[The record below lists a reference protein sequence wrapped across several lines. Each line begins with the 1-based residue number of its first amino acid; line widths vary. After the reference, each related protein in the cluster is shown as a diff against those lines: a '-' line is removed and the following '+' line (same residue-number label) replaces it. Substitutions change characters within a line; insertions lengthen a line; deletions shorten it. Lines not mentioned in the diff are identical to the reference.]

1 MNKKVLGVFLALCML
16 VAALPTAVF
25 AKKTAS
31 DEIDEA
37 IKAIKTNKN
46 DVVVFNDMTM
56 DEFLRAAAKVLPD
69 DNTCTL
75 SFEKEADYRI
85 YNASSQKDGSIIAN
99 ILFTSSYET
108 PYPVT
113 RHEMYDFK
121 IAQLTG
127 DAAEANEDVE
137 LLDEDR
143 KNVANAYKNMSFDY
157 TVTEEKI
164 VEMARAAVKYGT
176 TVESAGDFTLKEP
189 TVKNRGSV
197 KLTLNL
203 TLNDAKTT
211 VKVSN
216 VVRQLE
222 AAPTENN
229 NSTADANKSSDKD
242 VSDYSNGS
250 ASEDS
255 NTSSSG
261 SGYTTGEPKAALSF
275 NDVAKDAY
283 YADAVEWAV
292 ESNITTGTSS
302 TTFSPDMTCT
312 RAQILTFI
320 WRAAGSPSA
329 ETVNPFSDV
338 KDSDYYYDAAI
349 WAFEND
355 MVKGSTFDADTPC
368 TRASTV
374 LYLWKYNGSPV
385 LGSLSQFADVAED
398 AEYADAVSWAVYCD
412 ITTGVSDSEFAPDM
426 VCSRGQIVTFLYRA
440 F

>member
-85 YNASSQKDGSIIAN
+85 YNASSQKDGSIFAN

-121 IAQLTG
+121 ISQLTG
-127 DAAEANEDVE
+127 AAAEANEDVE

-164 VEMARAAVKYGT
+164 VEMARAAVKNGT

-203 TLNDAKTT
+203 TLNNEKAT

-222 AAPTENN
+222 AEPTDTEDNTTANSANTPDITDNSNN
-229 NSTADANKSSDKD
+229 NTSDKD
-242 VSDYSNGS
+242 
-250 ASEDS
+250 SEY
-255 NTSSSG
+255 TSG
-261 SGYTTGEPKAALSF
+261 STKVTPNF
-275 NDVAKDAY
+275 NDVADDAY
-283 YADAVEWAV
+283 YAAPVKWAV
-292 ESNITTGTSS
+292 ENGITTGTSS
-302 TTFSPDMTCT
+302 TAFSPDMTCT

-320 WRAAGSPSA
+320 WRAAGSPTASA
-329 ETVNPFSDV
+329 VNPFSDV
-338 KDSDYYYDAAI
+338 TADDYYYNAAI
-349 WAFEND
+349 WAYEND
-355 MVKGSTFDADTPC
+355 MVTGSTFDADTPC
-368 TRASTV
+368 TRSSTV
-374 LYLWKYNGSPV
+374 TYLWKFNGSPV
-385 LGSLSQFADVAED
+385 LGIPSLFKDVSDD
-398 AEYADAVSWAVYCD
+398 AEYADAVSWALIEEVTSG
-412 ITTGVSDSEFAPDM
+412 ISDTEFAPDM
-426 VCSRGQIVTFLYRA
+426 ICNRGQIVTFLYRA

>member
-85 YNASSQKDGSIIAN
+85 YNASSQKDGSIFAN

-121 IAQLTG
+121 ISQLTG
-127 DAAEANEDVE
+127 AAAEANEDAE

-143 KNVANAYKNMSFDY
+143 KNVANAYMNMSFDY

-164 VEMARAAVKYGT
+164 VEMARAAVKNGT

-189 TVKNRGSV
+189 TIKNRGSV

-203 TLNDAKTT
+203 TLNNEKAT

-222 AAPTENN
+222 AEPTDTEDNTTDNSANTPDITDNSNN
-229 NSTADANKSSDKD
+229 NTSDKD
-242 VSDYSNGS
+242 
-250 ASEDS
+250 SEY
-255 NTSSSG
+255 TSG
-261 SGYTTGEPKAALSF
+261 STKVTPNF
-275 NDVAKDAY
+275 NDVADDAY
-283 YADAVEWAV
+283 YAAPVKWAV
-292 ESNITTGTSS
+292 ENGITTGTSS
-302 TTFSPDMTCT
+302 TAFSPDMTCT

-320 WRAAGSPSA
+320 WRAAGSPTASA
-329 ETVNPFSDV
+329 VNPFSDV
-338 KDSDYYYDAAI
+338 TADDYYYNAAI
-349 WAFEND
+349 WAYEND
-355 MVKGSTFDADTPC
+355 MVTGSTFDADTPC
-368 TRASTV
+368 TRSSTV
-374 LYLWKYNGSPV
+374 TYLWKFNGSPV
-385 LGSLSQFADVAED
+385 LGIPSLFKDVSDD
-398 AEYADAVSWAVYCD
+398 AEYADAVSWALIEEVTSG
-412 ITTGVSDSEFAPDM
+412 ISDTEFAPDM
-426 VCSRGQIVTFLYRA
+426 ICNRGQIVTFLYRA

>member
-56 DEFLRAAAKVLPD
+56 AEFLRAAAKVLPD

-85 YNASSQKDGSIIAN
+85 YNASSQKDGSIFAN

-121 IAQLTG
+121 ISQLTG
-127 DAAEANEDVE
+127 AAAEANADVE

-143 KNVANAYKNMSFDY
+143 KNVVDAYKNMSFDY

-164 VEMARAAVKYGT
+164 VEMARAAVKNGT

-203 TLNDAKTT
+203 TLNNEKTT

-222 AAPTENN
+222 AEPTDTEDNTTDNSANTPDITDNSNN
-229 NSTADANKSSDKD
+229 NTSDKD
-242 VSDYSNGS
+242 
-250 ASEDS
+250 SEY
-255 NTSSSG
+255 TSG
-261 SGYTTGEPKAALSF
+261 STKVTPNF
-275 NDVAKDAY
+275 NDVADDAY
-283 YADAVEWAV
+283 YAAPVKWAV
-292 ESNITTGTSS
+292 ENGITTGTSS
-302 TTFSPDMTCT
+302 TAFSPDMTCT

-320 WRAAGSPSA
+320 WRAAGSPTASA
-329 ETVNPFSDV
+329 VNPFSDV
-338 KDSDYYYDAAI
+338 TTDDYYYNAAI
-349 WAFEND
+349 WAYENN
-355 MVKGSTFDADTPC
+355 MVTGSTFDADTPC
-368 TRASTV
+368 TRSSTV
-374 LYLWKYNGSPV
+374 TYLWKFNGSPV
-385 LGSLSQFADVAED
+385 LGIPSLFKDVSDD
-398 AEYADAVSWAVYCD
+398 AEYADAVSWALIEEVTSG
-412 ITTGVSDSEFAPDM
+412 ISDTEFAPDM
-426 VCSRGQIVTFLYRA
+426 ICNRGQIVTFLYRA

>member
-1 MNKKVLGVFLALCML
+1 MNKKVIGVFLALCML

-85 YNASSQKDGSIIAN
+85 YNASSQKDGSIFAN

-121 IAQLTG
+121 LAQLTG
-127 DAAEANEDVE
+127 AAAEANEDVE

-164 VEMARAAVKYGT
+164 VEMARAAVKNGT

-203 TLNDAKTT
+203 TLNNEKTT

-222 AAPTENN
+222 AEPTDTEDNTTDNSANTPDITDNSNN
-229 NSTADANKSSDKD
+229 KTSDKD
-242 VSDYSNGS
+242 
-250 ASEDS
+250 SEY
-255 NTSSSG
+255 TSG
-261 SGYTTGEPKAALSF
+261 STKVTPNF
-275 NDVAKDAY
+275 NDVADDAY
-283 YADAVEWAV
+283 YAAPVKWAV
-292 ESNITTGTSS
+292 ENGITTGTSS
-302 TTFSPDMTCT
+302 TAFSPDMTCT

-320 WRAAGSPSA
+320 WRAAGSPTASA
-329 ETVNPFSDV
+329 ANPFSDV
-338 KDSDYYYDAAI
+338 TADDYYYNAAI
-349 WAFEND
+349 WAYENN
-355 MVKGSTFDADTPC
+355 MVTGSTFDADTPC
-368 TRASTV
+368 TRSSTV
-374 LYLWKYNGSPV
+374 TYLWKFNGSPV
-385 LGSLSQFADVAED
+385 LGIPSLFKDVSDD
-398 AEYADAVSWAVYCD
+398 AEYADAVSWALIEEVTSG
-412 ITTGVSDSEFAPDM
+412 ISDTEFAPDM
-426 VCSRGQIVTFLYRA
+426 ICNRGQIVTFLYRA

>member
-85 YNASSQKDGSIIAN
+85 YNASSQKDGSIFAN

-121 IAQLTG
+121 LAQLTG
-127 DAAEANEDVE
+127 AAAEANEDVE

-164 VEMARAAVKYGT
+164 VEMARAAVKNGT

-203 TLNDAKTT
+203 TLNNEKTT

-222 AAPTENN
+222 AEPTDTEDNTTDNSANIPDITDNSNN
-229 NSTADANKSSDKD
+229 NTSNKD
-242 VSDYSNGS
+242 
-250 ASEDS
+250 SEY
-255 NTSSSG
+255 TSG
-261 SGYTTGEPKAALSF
+261 STKVTPNF
-275 NDVAKDAY
+275 NDVADDAY
-283 YADAVEWAV
+283 YAAPVKWAV
-292 ESNITTGTSS
+292 ENGITTGTSS
-302 TTFSPDMTCT
+302 TAFSPDMTCT

-320 WRAAGSPSA
+320 WRAAGSPTASA
-329 ETVNPFSDV
+329 ANPFSDV
-338 KDSDYYYDAAI
+338 TADDYYYNAAI
-349 WAFEND
+349 WAYEND
-355 MVKGSTFDADTPC
+355 MVTGSTFDADTPC
-368 TRASTV
+368 TRSSTV
-374 LYLWKYNGSPV
+374 TYLWKFNGSPV
-385 LGSLSQFADVAED
+385 LGIPSLFKDVSDD
-398 AEYADAVSWAVYCD
+398 AEYADAVSWALIEEVTSG
-412 ITTGVSDSEFAPDM
+412 ISDTEFAPDM
-426 VCSRGQIVTFLYRA
+426 ICNRGQIVTFLYRA

>member
-1 MNKKVLGVFLALCML
+1 
-16 VAALPTAVF
+16 
-25 AKKTAS
+25 
-31 DEIDEA
+31 
-37 IKAIKTNKN
+37 
-46 DVVVFNDMTM
+46 MTM

-85 YNASSQKDGSIIAN
+85 YNASSQKDGSIFAN

-121 IAQLTG
+121 ILQLTG
-127 DAAEANEDVE
+127 AAAEANEDVE

-164 VEMARAAVKYGT
+164 VEMARAAVKNGT

-203 TLNDAKTT
+203 TLNNEKAT

-222 AAPTENN
+222 AEPTDTEDNTTDNSSNTHDITDNSSNN
-229 NSTADANKSSDKD
+229 TSDKD
-242 VSDYSNGS
+242 
-250 ASEDS
+250 SEY
-255 NTSSSG
+255 TSG
-261 SGYTTGEPKAALSF
+261 STKVTPNF
-275 NDVAKDAY
+275 NDVADDAY
-283 YADAVEWAV
+283 YAAPVKWAV
-292 ESNITTGTSS
+292 ENGITTGTSS
-302 TTFSPDMTCT
+302 TAFSPDMTCT

-320 WRAAGSPSA
+320 WRAAGSPTASA
-329 ETVNPFSDV
+329 ANPFSDV
-338 KDSDYYYDAAI
+338 TADDYYYNAAI
-349 WAFEND
+349 WAYEND
-355 MVKGSTFDADTPC
+355 MVTGSTFDADTPC
-368 TRASTV
+368 TRSSTV
-374 LYLWKYNGSPV
+374 TYLWKFNGSPV
-385 LGSLSQFADVAED
+385 LGIPSLFKDVSDD
-398 AEYADAVSWAVYCD
+398 AEYADAVSWALIEEVTSG
-412 ITTGVSDSEFAPDM
+412 ISDTEFAPDM
-426 VCSRGQIVTFLYRA
+426 ICNRGQIVTFLYRA

>member
-85 YNASSQKDGSIIAN
+85 YNASSQKDGSIFAN

-121 IAQLTG
+121 LAQLTG
-127 DAAEANEDVE
+127 AAAEANEDVE

-164 VEMARAAVKYGT
+164 VEMARAAVKNGT

-203 TLNDAKTT
+203 TLNNEKTT

-222 AAPTENN
+222 AEPTDTEDNTTDNSANTPDITDNSNN
-229 NSTADANKSSDKD
+229 NTSDKD
-242 VSDYSNGS
+242 
-250 ASEDS
+250 SEY
-255 NTSSSG
+255 TSG
-261 SGYTTGEPKAALSF
+261 STKVTPNF
-275 NDVAKDAY
+275 NDVADDAY
-283 YADAVEWAV
+283 YAAPVKWAV
-292 ESNITTGTSS
+292 ENGITTGTSS
-302 TTFSPDMTCT
+302 TAFSPDMTCT

-320 WRAAGSPSA
+320 WRAAGSPTASA
-329 ETVNPFSDV
+329 VNPFSDV
-338 KDSDYYYDAAI
+338 TADDYYYNAAI
-349 WAFEND
+349 WAYENS
-355 MVKGSTFDADTPC
+355 MVTGSTFDADTPC
-368 TRASTV
+368 TRSSTV
-374 LYLWKYNGSPV
+374 TYLWKFNGSPV
-385 LGSLSQFADVAED
+385 LGIPSLFKDVSDD
-398 AEYADAVSWAVYCD
+398 AEYADAVSWALIEEVTSG
-412 ITTGVSDSEFAPDM
+412 ISDTEFAPDM
-426 VCSRGQIVTFLYRA
+426 ICNRGQIVTFLYRA

>member
-85 YNASSQKDGSIIAN
+85 YNASSQKDGSIFAN

-121 IAQLTG
+121 LAQLTG
-127 DAAEANEDVE
+127 AAAEANEDVE

-164 VEMARAAVKYGT
+164 VEMARAAVKNGT

-203 TLNDAKTT
+203 TLNNEKAT

-222 AAPTENN
+222 AEPTDTEDNTTDNSANTPDITDNSNN
-229 NSTADANKSSDKD
+229 NTSNKD
-242 VSDYSNGS
+242 
-250 ASEDS
+250 SEY
-255 NTSSSG
+255 TSG
-261 SGYTTGEPKAALSF
+261 STKVTPNF
-275 NDVAKDAY
+275 NDVADDAY
-283 YADAVEWAV
+283 YAAPVKWAV
-292 ESNITTGTSS
+292 ENGITTGTSS
-302 TTFSPDMTCT
+302 TAFSPDMTCT

-320 WRAAGSPSA
+320 WRAAGSPTASA
-329 ETVNPFSDV
+329 ANPFSDV
-338 KDSDYYYDAAI
+338 TADDYYYNAAI
-349 WAFEND
+349 WAYENS
-355 MVKGSTFDADTPC
+355 MVTGSTFDADTPC
-368 TRASTV
+368 TRSSTV
-374 LYLWKYNGSPV
+374 TYLWKFNGSPV
-385 LGSLSQFADVAED
+385 LGIPSLFKDVSDD
-398 AEYADAVSWAVYCD
+398 AEYADAVSWALIEEVTSG
-412 ITTGVSDSEFAPDM
+412 ISDTEFAPDM
-426 VCSRGQIVTFLYRA
+426 ICNRGQIVTFLYRA

>member
-85 YNASSQKDGSIIAN
+85 YNASSQKDGSIFAN

-121 IAQLTG
+121 ISQLTG
-127 DAAEANEDVE
+127 AAAEANEDVE

-143 KNVANAYKNMSFDY
+143 KNVVDAYKNMSFDY

-164 VEMARAAVKYGT
+164 VEMARAAVKNGT

-203 TLNDAKTT
+203 TLNNEKAT

-222 AAPTENN
+222 AEPTDTEDNTTDNSPNTPDITDNSNN
-229 NSTADANKSSDKD
+229 NTSDKD
-242 VSDYSNGS
+242 
-250 ASEDS
+250 SEY
-255 NTSSSG
+255 TSG
-261 SGYTTGEPKAALSF
+261 STKVTPNF
-275 NDVAKDAY
+275 NDVADDAY
-283 YADAVEWAV
+283 YAAPVKWAV
-292 ESNITTGTSS
+292 ENGITTGTSS
-302 TTFSPDMTCT
+302 TAFSPDMTCT

-320 WRAAGSPSA
+320 WRAAGSPTASA
-329 ETVNPFSDV
+329 VNPFSDV
-338 KDSDYYYDAAI
+338 TADDYYYNAAI
-349 WAFEND
+349 WAYEND
-355 MVKGSTFDADTPC
+355 MVTGSTFDADTPC
-368 TRASTV
+368 TRSSTV
-374 LYLWKYNGSPV
+374 TYLWKFNGSPV
-385 LGSLSQFADVAED
+385 LGIPSLFKDVSDD
-398 AEYADAVSWAVYCD
+398 AEYADAVSWALIEEVTSG
-412 ITTGVSDSEFAPDM
+412 ISDTEFAPDM
-426 VCSRGQIVTFLYRA
+426 ICNRGQIVTFLYRA

>member
-85 YNASSQKDGSIIAN
+85 YNASSQKDGSIFAN

-121 IAQLTG
+121 ISQLTG
-127 DAAEANEDVE
+127 AAAEANEDVE

-143 KNVANAYKNMSFDY
+143 KNVVDAYKNMSFDY

-164 VEMARAAVKYGT
+164 VEMARAAVKNGT

-203 TLNDAKTT
+203 TLNNEKAT

-222 AAPTENN
+222 AEPTDTEDNTTDNSANTPDITDNSNN
-229 NSTADANKSSDKD
+229 NTSDKD
-242 VSDYSNGS
+242 
-250 ASEDS
+250 SEY
-255 NTSSSG
+255 TSG
-261 SGYTTGEPKAALSF
+261 STKVTPNF
-275 NDVAKDAY
+275 NDVADDAY
-283 YADAVEWAV
+283 YAAPVKWAV
-292 ESNITTGTSS
+292 ENEITTGTSS
-302 TTFSPDMTCT
+302 TAFSPDMTCT

-320 WRAAGSPSA
+320 WRAAGSPTASA
-329 ETVNPFSDV
+329 VNPFSDV
-338 KDSDYYYDAAI
+338 TADDYYYNAAI
-349 WAFEND
+349 WAYENS
-355 MVKGSTFDADTPC
+355 MVTGSTFDADTPC
-368 TRASTV
+368 TRSSTV
-374 LYLWKYNGSPV
+374 TYLWKFNGSPV
-385 LGSLSQFADVAED
+385 LGIPSLFKDVSDD
-398 AEYADAVSWAVYCD
+398 AEYADAVSWALIEEVTSG
-412 ITTGVSDSEFAPDM
+412 ISDTEFAPDM
-426 VCSRGQIVTFLYRA
+426 ICNRGQIVTFLYRA

>member
-85 YNASSQKDGSIIAN
+85 YNASSQKDGSIFAN

-121 IAQLTG
+121 ISQLTG
-127 DAAEANEDVE
+127 AAAEANEDVE

-143 KNVANAYKNMSFDY
+143 KNVVDAYKNMSFDY

-164 VEMARAAVKYGT
+164 VEMARAAVKNGT

-189 TVKNRGSV
+189 TVKNKGSV

-203 TLNDAKTT
+203 TLNNEKAT

-222 AAPTENN
+222 AEPTDTEDNTTDNSANTPDITDNSNN
-229 NSTADANKSSDKD
+229 NTSDKD
-242 VSDYSNGS
+242 
-250 ASEDS
+250 SEY
-255 NTSSSG
+255 TSG
-261 SGYTTGEPKAALSF
+261 STKVTPNF
-275 NDVAKDAY
+275 NDVADDAY
-283 YADAVEWAV
+283 YAAPVKWAV
-292 ESNITTGTSS
+292 ENGITTGTSS
-302 TTFSPDMTCT
+302 TAFSPDMTCT

-320 WRAAGSPSA
+320 WRAAGSPTASA
-329 ETVNPFSDV
+329 VNPFSDV
-338 KDSDYYYDAAI
+338 TADDYYYNAAI
-349 WAFEND
+349 WAYEND
-355 MVKGSTFDADTPC
+355 MVTGSTFDADTPC
-368 TRASTV
+368 TRSSTV
-374 LYLWKYNGSPV
+374 TYLWKFNGSPV
-385 LGSLSQFADVAED
+385 LGIPSLFKDVSDD
-398 AEYADAVSWAVYCD
+398 AEYADAVSWALIEEVTSG
-412 ITTGVSDSEFAPDM
+412 ISDTEFAPDM
-426 VCSRGQIVTFLYRA
+426 ICNRGQIVTFLYRA

>member
-85 YNASSQKDGSIIAN
+85 YNASSQKDGSIFAN

-121 IAQLTG
+121 ISQLTG
-127 DAAEANEDVE
+127 AAAEANEDVE

-164 VEMARAAVKYGT
+164 VEMARAAVKNGT

-203 TLNDAKTT
+203 TLNNAKTT

-222 AAPTENN
+222 AEPTDTEDNTTDNSANTPDITDNSNN
-229 NSTADANKSSDKD
+229 NTSDKD
-242 VSDYSNGS
+242 
-250 ASEDS
+250 SEY
-255 NTSSSG
+255 TSG
-261 SGYTTGEPKAALSF
+261 STKVTPNF
-275 NDVAKDAY
+275 NDVADDAY
-283 YADAVEWAV
+283 YAAPVKWAV
-292 ESNITTGTSS
+292 ENGITTGTSS
-302 TTFSPDMTCT
+302 TAFSPDMTCT

-320 WRAAGSPSA
+320 WRAAGSPTASA
-329 ETVNPFSDV
+329 VNPFSDV
-338 KDSDYYYDAAI
+338 TTDDYYYNAAI
-349 WAFEND
+349 WAYENS
-355 MVKGSTFDADTPC
+355 MVTGSTFDADTPC
-368 TRASTV
+368 TRSSTV
-374 LYLWKYNGSPV
+374 TYLWKFNGSPV
-385 LGSLSQFADVAED
+385 LGIPSLFKDVSDD
-398 AEYADAVSWAVYCD
+398 AEYADAVSWALIEEVTSG
-412 ITTGVSDSEFAPDM
+412 ISDTEFAPDM
-426 VCSRGQIVTFLYRA
+426 ICNRGQIVTFLYRA

>member
-85 YNASSQKDGSIIAN
+85 YNASSQKDGSIFAN

-121 IAQLTG
+121 ISQLTG
-127 DAAEANEDVE
+127 AAAEANEDVE

-164 VEMARAAVKYGT
+164 VEMARAAVKNGT

-203 TLNDAKTT
+203 TLNNEKAT

-222 AAPTENN
+222 ADPTDTEDNTTDNSPNTPDITDNSNN
-229 NSTADANKSSDKD
+229 NTSDKD
-242 VSDYSNGS
+242 
-250 ASEDS
+250 SEY
-255 NTSSSG
+255 TSG
-261 SGYTTGEPKAALSF
+261 STKVTPNF
-275 NDVAKDAY
+275 NDVADDAY
-283 YADAVEWAV
+283 YAAPVKWAV
-292 ESNITTGTSS
+292 ENGITTGTSS
-302 TTFSPDMTCT
+302 TAFSPDMTCT

-320 WRAAGSPSA
+320 WRAAGSPTASA
-329 ETVNPFSDV
+329 VNPFSDV
-338 KDSDYYYDAAI
+338 TADDYYYNAAI
-349 WAFEND
+349 WAYEND
-355 MVKGSTFDADTPC
+355 MVTGSTFDADTPC
-368 TRASTV
+368 TRSSTV
-374 LYLWKYNGSPV
+374 TYLWKFNGSPV
-385 LGSLSQFADVAED
+385 LGIPSLFKDVSDD
-398 AEYADAVSWAVYCD
+398 AEYADAVSWALIEEVTSG
-412 ITTGVSDSEFAPDM
+412 ISDTEFAPDM
-426 VCSRGQIVTFLYRA
+426 ICNRGQIVTFLYRA

>member
-85 YNASSQKDGSIIAN
+85 YNASSQKDGSIFAN

-127 DAAEANEDVE
+127 AAAEANEDVE

-164 VEMARAAVKYGT
+164 VEMARAAVKNGT

-203 TLNDAKTT
+203 TLNNEKTT

-222 AAPTENN
+222 AEPTDTEDNTTDNSANTPDITDNSNN
-229 NSTADANKSSDKD
+229 NTSDKD
-242 VSDYSNGS
+242 
-250 ASEDS
+250 SEY
-255 NTSSSG
+255 TSG
-261 SGYTTGEPKAALSF
+261 STKVTPNF
-275 NDVAKDAY
+275 NDVVDDAY
-283 YADAVEWAV
+283 YAAPVKWAV
-292 ESNITTGTSS
+292 ENGITTGTSS
-302 TTFSPDMTCT
+302 TAFSPDMTCT

-320 WRAAGSPSA
+320 WRAAGSPTASA
-329 ETVNPFSDV
+329 TNPFSDV
-338 KDSDYYYDAAI
+338 TADDYYYNAAI
-349 WAFEND
+349 WAYEND
-355 MVKGSTFDADTPC
+355 MVTGSTFDADTPC
-368 TRASTV
+368 TRSSTV
-374 LYLWKYNGSPV
+374 TYLWKFNGSPV
-385 LGSLSQFADVAED
+385 LGIPSLFKDVSDD
-398 AEYADAVSWAVYCD
+398 AEYADAVSWALIEEVTSG
-412 ITTGVSDSEFAPDM
+412 ISDTEFAPDM
-426 VCSRGQIVTFLYRA
+426 ICNRGQIVTFLYRA

>member
-85 YNASSQKDGSIIAN
+85 YNASSQKDGSIFAN

-121 IAQLTG
+121 ILQLTG
-127 DAAEANEDVE
+127 AAAEANEDVE

-164 VEMARAAVKYGT
+164 VEMARAAVKNGT

-203 TLNDAKTT
+203 TLNNEKAT

-222 AAPTENN
+222 AEPTDTEDNTTDNSSNTHDITDNSSNN
-229 NSTADANKSSDKD
+229 TSDKD
-242 VSDYSNGS
+242 
-250 ASEDS
+250 SEY
-255 NTSSSG
+255 TSG
-261 SGYTTGEPKAALSF
+261 STKVTPNF
-275 NDVAKDAY
+275 NDVADDAY
-283 YADAVEWAV
+283 YAAPVKWAV
-292 ESNITTGTSS
+292 ENGITTGTSS
-302 TTFSPDMTCT
+302 TAFSPDMTCT

-320 WRAAGSPSA
+320 WRAAGSPTASA
-329 ETVNPFSDV
+329 ANPFSDV
-338 KDSDYYYDAAI
+338 TADDYYYNAAI
-349 WAFEND
+349 WAYEND
-355 MVKGSTFDADTPC
+355 MVTGSTFDADTPC
-368 TRASTV
+368 TRSSTV
-374 LYLWKYNGSPV
+374 TYLWKFNGSPV
-385 LGSLSQFADVAED
+385 LGIPSLFKDVSDD
-398 AEYADAVSWAVYCD
+398 AEYADAVSWALIEEVTSG
-412 ITTGVSDSEFAPDM
+412 ISDTEFAPDM
-426 VCSRGQIVTFLYRA
+426 ICNRGQIVTFLYRA

>member
-85 YNASSQKDGSIIAN
+85 YNASSQKDGSIFAN

-121 IAQLTG
+121 ISQLTG
-127 DAAEANEDVE
+127 AAAEANEDVE

-164 VEMARAAVKYGT
+164 VEMARAAVKNGT

-203 TLNDAKTT
+203 TLNNEKTT

-222 AAPTENN
+222 AEPTDTEDNTTDNSANTPDITDNSNN
-229 NSTADANKSSDKD
+229 NTSDKD
-242 VSDYSNGS
+242 
-250 ASEDS
+250 SEY
-255 NTSSSG
+255 TSG
-261 SGYTTGEPKAALSF
+261 STKVTPNF
-275 NDVAKDAY
+275 NDVADDAY
-283 YADAVEWAV
+283 YAAPVKWAV
-292 ESNITTGTSS
+292 ENGITTGTSS
-302 TTFSPDMTCT
+302 TAFSPDMTCT

-320 WRAAGSPSA
+320 WRAAGSPTASA
-329 ETVNPFSDV
+329 VNPFSDV
-338 KDSDYYYDAAI
+338 TTDDYYYNAAI
-349 WAFEND
+349 WAYENS
-355 MVKGSTFDADTPC
+355 MVTGSTFDADTPC
-368 TRASTV
+368 TRSSTV
-374 LYLWKYNGSPV
+374 TYLWKFNGSPV
-385 LGSLSQFADVAED
+385 LGIPSLFEDVSDD
-398 AEYADAVSWAVYCD
+398 AEYADAVSWALIEEVTSG
-412 ITTGVSDSEFAPDM
+412 ISDTEFAPDM
-426 VCSRGQIVTFLYRA
+426 ICNRGQIVTFLYRA

>member
-85 YNASSQKDGSIIAN
+85 YNASSQKDGSIFAN

-121 IAQLTG
+121 ISQLTG
-127 DAAEANEDVE
+127 AAAEANEDVE

-164 VEMARAAVKYGT
+164 VEMARAAVKNGT

-203 TLNDAKTT
+203 TLNNEKTT

-222 AAPTENN
+222 AEPTDTEDNTTDNSANTPDITDNSNN
-229 NSTADANKSSDKD
+229 NTSDKD
-242 VSDYSNGS
+242 
-250 ASEDS
+250 SEY
-255 NTSSSG
+255 TSG
-261 SGYTTGEPKAALSF
+261 STKVTPNF
-275 NDVAKDAY
+275 NDVSDDAY
-283 YADAVEWAV
+283 YAAPVKWAV
-292 ESNITTGTSS
+292 ENGITTGTSS
-302 TTFSPDMTCT
+302 TAFSPAMTCT

-320 WRAAGSPSA
+320 WRAAGSPTASA
-329 ETVNPFSDV
+329 INPFSDV
-338 KDSDYYYDAAI
+338 TTDDYYYNAAI
-349 WAFEND
+349 WAYENS
-355 MVKGSTFDADTPC
+355 MVTGSTFDADTPC
-368 TRASTV
+368 TRSSTV
-374 LYLWKYNGSPV
+374 TYLWKFNGSPV
-385 LGSLSQFADVAED
+385 LGIPSLFKDVSDD
-398 AEYADAVSWAVYCD
+398 AEYADAVSWALIEEVTSG
-412 ITTGVSDSEFAPDM
+412 ISDTEFAPDM
-426 VCSRGQIVTFLYRA
+426 ICNRGQIVTFLYRA

>member
-85 YNASSQKDGSIIAN
+85 YNASSQKDGSIFAN

-121 IAQLTG
+121 ISQLTG
-127 DAAEANEDVE
+127 AAAEANEDVE

-143 KNVANAYKNMSFDY
+143 KNVADAYKNMSFDY

-164 VEMARAAVKYGT
+164 VEMARAAVKNGT

-203 TLNDAKTT
+203 TLNNEKTT

-216 VVRQLE
+216 IVRQLE
-222 AAPTENN
+222 VEPTDTEDNTTDNSANTPDITDNSNN
-229 NSTADANKSSDKD
+229 NTSDKD
-242 VSDYSNGS
+242 
-250 ASEDS
+250 SEY
-255 NTSSSG
+255 TSG
-261 SGYTTGEPKAALSF
+261 STKVTPNF
-275 NDVAKDAY
+275 NDVADDAY
-283 YADAVEWAV
+283 YAAPVKWAV
-292 ESNITTGTSS
+292 ENGITTGTSS
-302 TTFSPDMTCT
+302 TAFSPDMTCT

-320 WRAAGSPSA
+320 WRAAGSPTASA
-329 ETVNPFSDV
+329 VNPFSDV
-338 KDSDYYYDAAI
+338 TADDYYYNAAI
-349 WAFEND
+349 WAYEND
-355 MVKGSTFDADTPC
+355 MVTGSTFDADTPC
-368 TRASTV
+368 TRSSTV
-374 LYLWKYNGSPV
+374 TYLWKFNGSPV
-385 LGSLSQFADVAED
+385 LGIPSLFKDVSDD
-398 AEYADAVSWAVYCD
+398 AEYADAVSWALIEEVTSG
-412 ITTGVSDSEFAPDM
+412 ISDTEFAPDM
-426 VCSRGQIVTFLYRA
+426 ICNRGQIVTFLYRA

>member
-85 YNASSQKDGSIIAN
+85 YNASSQKDGSIFAN

-113 RHEMYDFK
+113 RHEMYNFN
-121 IAQLTG
+121 ISQLTG
-127 DAAEANEDVE
+127 AAAEANEDVE

-143 KNVANAYKNMSFDY
+143 KNVVDAYKNMSFDY

-164 VEMARAAVKYGT
+164 VEMARAAVKNGT

-203 TLNDAKTT
+203 TLNNEKAT

-222 AAPTENN
+222 AEPTDTEDNTTNNSANTPDITDNSNN
-229 NSTADANKSSDKD
+229 NTSDKD
-242 VSDYSNGS
+242 
-250 ASEDS
+250 SEY
-255 NTSSSG
+255 TSG
-261 SGYTTGEPKAALSF
+261 STKVTPNF
-275 NDVAKDAY
+275 NDVADDAY
-283 YADAVEWAV
+283 YAAPVKWAV
-292 ESNITTGTSS
+292 ENGITTGTSS
-302 TTFSPDMTCT
+302 TAFSPDMTCT

-320 WRAAGSPSA
+320 WRAAGSPTASA
-329 ETVNPFSDV
+329 ANPFSDV
-338 KDSDYYYDAAI
+338 TADDYYYNAAI
-349 WAFEND
+349 WAYENS
-355 MVKGSTFDADTPC
+355 MVTGSTFDADTPC
-368 TRASTV
+368 TRSSTV
-374 LYLWKYNGSPV
+374 TYLWKFNGSPV
-385 LGSLSQFADVAED
+385 LGIPSLFEDVSDD
-398 AEYADAVSWAVYCD
+398 AEYADAVSWALIEEVTSG
-412 ITTGVSDSEFAPDM
+412 ISDTEFAPDM
-426 VCSRGQIVTFLYRA
+426 ICNRGQIVTFLYRA

>member
-85 YNASSQKDGSIIAN
+85 YNASSQKDGSIFAN

-121 IAQLTG
+121 LAQLTG
-127 DAAEANEDVE
+127 AAAEANEDVE

-164 VEMARAAVKYGT
+164 VEMARAAVKNGT

-203 TLNDAKTT
+203 TLNNEKTT

-222 AAPTENN
+222 AEPTDTEDNTTDNSANTPDITDNSNN
-229 NSTADANKSSDKD
+229 NTSDKD
-242 VSDYSNGS
+242 
-250 ASEDS
+250 SEY
-255 NTSSSG
+255 TSG
-261 SGYTTGEPKAALSF
+261 STKVTPNF
-275 NDVAKDAY
+275 NDVADDAY
-283 YADAVEWAV
+283 YAAPVKWAV
-292 ESNITTGTSS
+292 ENGITTGTSS
-302 TTFSPDMTCT
+302 TAFSPDMTCT

-320 WRAAGSPSA
+320 WRAAGSPTASA
-329 ETVNPFSDV
+329 ANPFSDV
-338 KDSDYYYDAAI
+338 TADDYYYNAAI
-349 WAFEND
+349 WAYENN
-355 MVKGSTFDADTPC
+355 MVTGSTFDADTPC
-368 TRASTV
+368 TRSSTV
-374 LYLWKYNGSPV
+374 TYLWKFNGSPV
-385 LGSLSQFADVAED
+385 LGIPSLFKDVSDD
-398 AEYADAVSWAVYCD
+398 AEYADAVSWALIEEVTSG
-412 ITTGVSDSEFAPDM
+412 ISDTEFAPDM
-426 VCSRGQIVTFLYRA
+426 ICNRGQIVTFLYRA

>member
-85 YNASSQKDGSIIAN
+85 YNASSQKDGSIFAN

-121 IAQLTG
+121 ISQLTG
-127 DAAEANEDVE
+127 AAAEANEDVE

-164 VEMARAAVKYGT
+164 VEMARAAVKNGT

-203 TLNDAKTT
+203 TLNNEKAT

-222 AAPTENN
+222 AEPTDTEDNTTDNSPNTPDITDNSSNN
-229 NSTADANKSSDKD
+229 TSDKD
-242 VSDYSNGS
+242 
-250 ASEDS
+250 SEY
-255 NTSSSG
+255 TSG
-261 SGYTTGEPKAALSF
+261 STKVTPNF
-275 NDVAKDAY
+275 NDVADDAY
-283 YADAVEWAV
+283 YAAPVKWAV
-292 ESNITTGTSS
+292 ENGITTGTSS
-302 TTFSPDMTCT
+302 TAFSPDMTCT

-320 WRAAGSPSA
+320 WRAAGSPTASA
-329 ETVNPFSDV
+329 VNPFSDV
-338 KDSDYYYDAAI
+338 TADDYYYNAAI
-349 WAFEND
+349 WAYEND
-355 MVKGSTFDADTPC
+355 MVTGSTFDADTPC
-368 TRASTV
+368 TRSSTV
-374 LYLWKYNGSPV
+374 TYLWKFNGSPV
-385 LGSLSQFADVAED
+385 LGIPSLFKDVSDD
-398 AEYADAVSWAVYCD
+398 AEYADAVSWALIEEVTSG
-412 ITTGVSDSEFAPDM
+412 ISDTEFAPDM
-426 VCSRGQIVTFLYRA
+426 ICNRGQIVTFLYRA

>member
-46 DVVVFNDMTM
+46 DVIVFNDMTM

-85 YNASSQKDGSIIAN
+85 YNASSQKDGSIFAN

-121 IAQLTG
+121 ISQLTG
-127 DAAEANEDVE
+127 AAAEANEDVE

-164 VEMARAAVKYGT
+164 VEMARAAVKNGT

-203 TLNDAKTT
+203 TLNNEKTT

-222 AAPTENN
+222 AEPTDTEDNTTDNSANTPDITDNSNN
-229 NSTADANKSSDKD
+229 NTSDKD
-242 VSDYSNGS
+242 
-250 ASEDS
+250 SEY
-255 NTSSSG
+255 TSG
-261 SGYTTGEPKAALSF
+261 STKVTLNF
-275 NDVAKDAY
+275 NDVADDAY
-283 YADAVEWAV
+283 YAAPVKWAV
-292 ESNITTGTSS
+292 ENGITTGTSS
-302 TTFSPDMTCT
+302 TAFSPDMTCT

-320 WRAAGSPSA
+320 WRAAGSPTASA
-329 ETVNPFSDV
+329 ANPFSDV
-338 KDSDYYYDAAI
+338 TADDYYYNAAI
-349 WAFEND
+349 WAYENN
-355 MVKGSTFDADTPC
+355 MVTGSTFDADTPC
-368 TRASTV
+368 TRSSTV
-374 LYLWKYNGSPV
+374 TYLWKFNGSPV
-385 LGSLSQFADVAED
+385 LGIPSLFKDVSDD
-398 AEYADAVSWAVYCD
+398 AEYADAVSWALIEEVTSG
-412 ITTGVSDSEFAPDM
+412 ISDTEFAPDM
-426 VCSRGQIVTFLYRA
+426 ICNRGQIVTFLYRA

>member
-85 YNASSQKDGSIIAN
+85 YNASSQKDGSIFAN

-121 IAQLTG
+121 ISQLTG
-127 DAAEANEDVE
+127 AAAEANEDVE

-164 VEMARAAVKYGT
+164 VEMARAAVKNGT

-203 TLNDAKTT
+203 TLNNEKAT

-222 AAPTENN
+222 AEPTDTEDNTTDNSANTPDITDNSNN
-229 NSTADANKSSDKD
+229 NTSDKD
-242 VSDYSNGS
+242 
-250 ASEDS
+250 SEY
-255 NTSSSG
+255 TSG
-261 SGYTTGEPKAALSF
+261 STKVTPNF
-275 NDVAKDAY
+275 NDVADDAY
-283 YADAVEWAV
+283 YAAPVKWAV
-292 ESNITTGTSS
+292 ENGITTGTSS
-302 TTFSPDMTCT
+302 TAFSPDMTCT

-320 WRAAGSPSA
+320 WRAAGSPTASA
-329 ETVNPFSDV
+329 VNPFSDV
-338 KDSDYYYDAAI
+338 TADDYYYNAAI
-349 WAFEND
+349 WAYEND
-355 MVKGSTFDADTPC
+355 MVTGSTFDADTPC
-368 TRASTV
+368 TRSSTV
-374 LYLWKYNGSPV
+374 TYLWKFNGSPV
-385 LGSLSQFADVAED
+385 LGIPSLFKDVSND
-398 AEYADAVSWAVYCD
+398 AEYADAVSWALIEEVTSG
-412 ITTGVSDSEFAPDM
+412 ISDTEFAPDM
-426 VCSRGQIVTFLYRA
+426 ICNRGQIVTFLYRA

>member
-1 MNKKVLGVFLALCML
+1 MNKKVIGVFLALCML

-85 YNASSQKDGSIIAN
+85 YNASSQKDGSIFAN

-121 IAQLTG
+121 ISQLTG
-127 DAAEANEDVE
+127 AAAEANEDVE

-164 VEMARAAVKYGT
+164 VEMARAAVKNGT

-203 TLNDAKTT
+203 TLNNEKAT

-222 AAPTENN
+222 AEPTDTEDNTTDNSTNTPDITDNSNN
-229 NSTADANKSSDKD
+229 NTSDKD
-242 VSDYSNGS
+242 
-250 ASEDS
+250 SEY
-255 NTSSSG
+255 TSG
-261 SGYTTGEPKAALSF
+261 STKVTPNF
-275 NDVAKDAY
+275 NDVADDAY
-283 YADAVEWAV
+283 YAAPVKWAV
-292 ESNITTGTSS
+292 ENGITTGTSS
-302 TTFSPDMTCT
+302 TAFSPDMTCT

-320 WRAAGSPSA
+320 WRAAGSPTASA
-329 ETVNPFSDV
+329 VNPFSDV
-338 KDSDYYYDAAI
+338 TADDYYYNAAI
-349 WAFEND
+349 WAYEND
-355 MVKGSTFDADTPC
+355 MVTGSTFDADTPC
-368 TRASTV
+368 TRSSTV
-374 LYLWKYNGSPV
+374 TYLWKFNGSPV
-385 LGSLSQFADVAED
+385 LGIPSLFKDVSDD
-398 AEYADAVSWAVYCD
+398 AEYADAVSWALIEEVTSG
-412 ITTGVSDSEFAPDM
+412 ISDTEFAPDM
-426 VCSRGQIVTFLYRA
+426 ICNRGQIVTFLYRA

>member
-85 YNASSQKDGSIIAN
+85 YNASSQKDGSIFAN

-121 IAQLTG
+121 ISQLTG
-127 DAAEANEDVE
+127 AAAESNEDVE

-143 KNVANAYKNMSFDY
+143 KNIVDAYKNMSFDY

-164 VEMARAAVKYGT
+164 VEMARAAVKNGT

-203 TLNDAKTT
+203 TLNNEKAT

-222 AAPTENN
+222 AEPTDTEDNTTDNSANTPDITDNPNN
-229 NSTADANKSSDKD
+229 NTSDKD
-242 VSDYSNGS
+242 
-250 ASEDS
+250 SEY
-255 NTSSSG
+255 TSG
-261 SGYTTGEPKAALSF
+261 STKVTPNF
-275 NDVAKDAY
+275 NDVADDAY
-283 YADAVEWAV
+283 YAAPVKWAV
-292 ESNITTGTSS
+292 ENGITTGTSS
-302 TTFSPDMTCT
+302 TAFSPDMTCT

-320 WRAAGSPSA
+320 WRAAGSPTASA
-329 ETVNPFSDV
+329 VNPFSDV
-338 KDSDYYYDAAI
+338 TADDYYYNAAI
-349 WAFEND
+349 WAYENS
-355 MVKGSTFDADTPC
+355 MVTGSTFDADTPC
-368 TRASTV
+368 TRSSTV
-374 LYLWKYNGSPV
+374 TYLWKFNGSPV
-385 LGSLSQFADVAED
+385 LGIPSLFEDVSDD
-398 AEYADAVSWAVYCD
+398 AEYADAVSWALIEEVTSG
-412 ITTGVSDSEFAPDM
+412 ISDTEFAPDM
-426 VCSRGQIVTFLYRA
+426 ICNRGQIVTFLYRA

>member
-85 YNASSQKDGSIIAN
+85 YNASSQKDGSIFAN

-121 IAQLTG
+121 LAQLTG
-127 DAAEANEDVE
+127 AAAEANEDVE

-143 KNVANAYKNMSFDY
+143 KNVVDAYKNMSFDY

-164 VEMARAAVKYGT
+164 VEMARAAVKNGT

-203 TLNDAKTT
+203 TLNNEKAT

-222 AAPTENN
+222 AEPTDTEDNTTDNSTNTPDITDNSNN
-229 NSTADANKSSDKD
+229 NTSDK
-242 VSDYSNGS
+242 YS
-250 ASEDS
+250 EY
-255 NTSSSG
+255 TSG
-261 SGYTTGEPKAALSF
+261 STKVTPNF
-275 NDVAKDAY
+275 NDVADDAY
-283 YADAVEWAV
+283 YAAPVKWAV
-292 ESNITTGTSS
+292 ENGITTGTSS
-302 TTFSPDMTCT
+302 TAFSPDMTCT

-320 WRAAGSPSA
+320 WRAAGSPTASA
-329 ETVNPFSDV
+329 VNPFSDV
-338 KDSDYYYDAAI
+338 TADDYYYNAAI
-349 WAFEND
+349 WAYENS
-355 MVKGSTFDADTPC
+355 MVTGSTFDADTPC
-368 TRASTV
+368 TRSSTV
-374 LYLWKYNGSPV
+374 TYLWKFNGSPV
-385 LGSLSQFADVAED
+385 LGIPSLFKDVSDD
-398 AEYADAVSWAVYCD
+398 AEYADAVSWALIEEVTSG
-412 ITTGVSDSEFAPDM
+412 ISDTEFAPDM
-426 VCSRGQIVTFLYRA
+426 ICNRGQIVTFLYRA

>member
-1 MNKKVLGVFLALCML
+1 MNKKVIGVFLALCML

-85 YNASSQKDGSIIAN
+85 YNASSQKDGSIFAN

-121 IAQLTG
+121 ISQLTG
-127 DAAEANEDVE
+127 AAAEANEDVE

-164 VEMARAAVKYGT
+164 VEMARAAVKNGT

-203 TLNDAKTT
+203 TLNNAKAT

-222 AAPTENN
+222 AEPTDTEDNTTDNSANTPDITDNSNN
-229 NSTADANKSSDKD
+229 NTSDKD
-242 VSDYSNGS
+242 
-250 ASEDS
+250 SEY
-255 NTSSSG
+255 TSG
-261 SGYTTGEPKAALSF
+261 STKVTPNF
-275 NDVAKDAY
+275 NDVADDAY
-283 YADAVEWAV
+283 YAAPVKWAV
-292 ESNITTGTSS
+292 ENGITTGTSS
-302 TTFSPDMTCT
+302 TAFSPDMTCT

-320 WRAAGSPSA
+320 WRAAGSPTASA
-329 ETVNPFSDV
+329 DNPFSDV
-338 KDSDYYYDAAI
+338 TADDYYYNAAI
-349 WAFEND
+349 WAYENS
-355 MVKGSTFDADTPC
+355 MVTGSTFDADTPC
-368 TRASTV
+368 TRSSTV
-374 LYLWKYNGSPV
+374 TYLWKFNGSPV
-385 LGSLSQFADVAED
+385 LGIPSLFKDVSDD
-398 AEYADAVSWAVYCD
+398 AEYADAVSWALIEEVTSG
-412 ITTGVSDSEFAPDM
+412 ISDTEFAPDM
-426 VCSRGQIVTFLYRA
+426 ICNRGQIVTFLYRA

>member
-85 YNASSQKDGSIIAN
+85 YNASSQKDGSIFAN

-121 IAQLTG
+121 ISQLTG
-127 DAAEANEDVE
+127 AAAEANEDVE

-164 VEMARAAVKYGT
+164 VEMARAAVKNGT

-203 TLNDAKTT
+203 TLNNEKTT

-222 AAPTENN
+222 AEPTDTEDNTTDNSANTPDITDNSNN
-229 NSTADANKSSDKD
+229 KTSDKD
-242 VSDYSNGS
+242 
-250 ASEDS
+250 SEY
-255 NTSSSG
+255 TSG
-261 SGYTTGEPKAALSF
+261 STKVTPNF
-275 NDVAKDAY
+275 NDVADDAY
-283 YADAVEWAV
+283 YAAPVKWAV
-292 ESNITTGTSS
+292 ENGITTGTSS
-302 TTFSPDMTCT
+302 TAFSPDMTCT

-320 WRAAGSPSA
+320 WRAAGSPTASA
-329 ETVNPFSDV
+329 VNPFSDV
-338 KDSDYYYDAAI
+338 TTDDYYYNAAI
-349 WAFEND
+349 WAYENN
-355 MVKGSTFDADTPC
+355 MVTGSTFDADTPC
-368 TRASTV
+368 TRSSTV
-374 LYLWKYNGSPV
+374 TYLWKFNGSPV
-385 LGSLSQFADVAED
+385 LGIPSLFKDVSDD
-398 AEYADAVSWAVYCD
+398 AEYADAVSWALIEEVTSG
-412 ITTGVSDSEFAPDM
+412 ISDTEFAPDM
-426 VCSRGQIVTFLYRA
+426 ICNRGQIVTFLYRA

>member
-85 YNASSQKDGSIIAN
+85 YNASSQKDGSIFAN

-121 IAQLTG
+121 ISQLTG
-127 DAAEANEDVE
+127 AAAEANEDVE

-164 VEMARAAVKYGT
+164 VEKARAAVKNGT

-203 TLNDAKTT
+203 TLNNEKAT

-222 AAPTENN
+222 AEPTDTEDNTTDNSANTPDITDNSNN
-229 NSTADANKSSDKD
+229 NTSDKD
-242 VSDYSNGS
+242 
-250 ASEDS
+250 SEY
-255 NTSSSG
+255 TSG
-261 SGYTTGEPKAALSF
+261 STKVTPNF
-275 NDVAKDAY
+275 NDVADDAY
-283 YADAVEWAV
+283 YAAPVKWAV
-292 ESNITTGTSS
+292 ENGITTGTSS
-302 TTFSPDMTCT
+302 TAFSPDMTCT

-320 WRAAGSPSA
+320 WRAAGSPTASA
-329 ETVNPFSDV
+329 VNPFSDV
-338 KDSDYYYDAAI
+338 TADDYYYNAAI
-349 WAFEND
+349 WAYEND
-355 MVKGSTFDADTPC
+355 MVTGSTFDADTPC
-368 TRASTV
+368 TRSSTV
-374 LYLWKYNGSPV
+374 TYLWKFNGSPV
-385 LGSLSQFADVAED
+385 LGIPSLFKDVSDD
-398 AEYADAVSWAVYCD
+398 AEYADAVSWALIEEVTSG
-412 ITTGVSDSEFAPDM
+412 ISDTEFAPDM
-426 VCSRGQIVTFLYRA
+426 ICNRGQIVTFLYRA

>member
-85 YNASSQKDGSIIAN
+85 YNASSQKDGSIFAN

-121 IAQLTG
+121 ISQLTG
-127 DAAEANEDVE
+127 AAAEANEDVE

-164 VEMARAAVKYGT
+164 VEMARAAVKNGT

-203 TLNDAKTT
+203 TLNNEKAT

-222 AAPTENN
+222 AEPTDTEDNTTDNSANTPDITDNSNN
-229 NSTADANKSSDKD
+229 NTSDKD
-242 VSDYSNGS
+242 
-250 ASEDS
+250 SEY
-255 NTSSSG
+255 TSG
-261 SGYTTGEPKAALSF
+261 STKETPNF
-275 NDVAKDAY
+275 NDVADDAY
-283 YADAVEWAV
+283 YAAPVKWAV
-292 ESNITTGTSS
+292 KNGITTGTSS
-302 TTFSPDMTCT
+302 TAFSPDMTCT

-320 WRAAGSPSA
+320 WRAAGSPTASA
-329 ETVNPFSDV
+329 VNPFSDV
-338 KDSDYYYDAAI
+338 TADDYYYNAAI
-349 WAFEND
+349 WAYEND
-355 MVKGSTFDADTPC
+355 MVTGSTFDADTPC
-368 TRASTV
+368 TRSSTV
-374 LYLWKYNGSPV
+374 TYLWKFNGSPV
-385 LGSLSQFADVAED
+385 LGIPSLFKDVSND
-398 AEYADAVSWAVYCD
+398 AEYADAVSWALIEEVTSG
-412 ITTGVSDSEFAPDM
+412 ISDTEFAPDM
-426 VCSRGQIVTFLYRA
+426 ICNRGQIVTFLYRA

>member
-85 YNASSQKDGSIIAN
+85 YNASSQKDGSIFAN

-121 IAQLTG
+121 ISQLTG
-127 DAAEANEDVE
+127 AAAEANEDVE

-143 KNVANAYKNMSFDY
+143 KNVVNAYKNMSFDY

-164 VEMARAAVKYGT
+164 VEMARAAVKNGT

-189 TVKNRGSV
+189 TVRNRGSV

-203 TLNDAKTT
+203 TLNNEKAT

-222 AAPTENN
+222 AEPTDTEDNTTDNSANTPDITDNSNN
-229 NSTADANKSSDKD
+229 NTSDKD
-242 VSDYSNGS
+242 
-250 ASEDS
+250 SEY
-255 NTSSSG
+255 TSG
-261 SGYTTGEPKAALSF
+261 STKVTPNF
-275 NDVAKDAY
+275 NDVADDAY
-283 YADAVEWAV
+283 YAAPVKWAV
-292 ESNITTGTSS
+292 ENGITTGTSS
-302 TTFSPDMTCT
+302 TAFSPDMTCT

-320 WRAAGSPSA
+320 WRAAGSPTASA
-329 ETVNPFSDV
+329 ANPFSDV
-338 KDSDYYYDAAI
+338 TADDYYYNAAI
-349 WAFEND
+349 WAYEND
-355 MVKGSTFDADTPC
+355 MVTGSTFDADTPC
-368 TRASTV
+368 TRSSTV
-374 LYLWKYNGSPV
+374 TYLWKFNGSPV
-385 LGSLSQFADVAED
+385 LGIPSLFKDVSDD
-398 AEYADAVSWAVYCD
+398 AVYADAVSWALIEEVTSG
-412 ITTGVSDSEFAPDM
+412 ISDTEFAPDM
-426 VCSRGQIVTFLYRA
+426 ICNRGQIVTFLYRA

>member
-1 MNKKVLGVFLALCML
+1 MNKKVIGIFLALCML

-85 YNASSQKDGSIIAN
+85 YNASSQKDGSIFAN

-121 IAQLTG
+121 ISQLTG
-127 DAAEANEDVE
+127 AAAEANEDVE

-164 VEMARAAVKYGT
+164 VEMARAAVKNGT

-203 TLNDAKTT
+203 TLNNEKAT

-222 AAPTENN
+222 VEPTDTEDNTPDNSANTPDITDNSNN
-229 NSTADANKSSDKD
+229 NTSDKD
-242 VSDYSNGS
+242 
-250 ASEDS
+250 SEY
-255 NTSSSG
+255 TSG
-261 SGYTTGEPKAALSF
+261 STKVTPNF
-275 NDVAKDAY
+275 NDVADDAY
-283 YADAVEWAV
+283 YAAPVKWAV
-292 ESNITTGTSS
+292 ENGITTGTSS
-302 TTFSPDMTCT
+302 TAFSPDMTCT

-320 WRAAGSPSA
+320 WRAAGSPTASA
-329 ETVNPFSDV
+329 VNPFSDV
-338 KDSDYYYDAAI
+338 TADDYYYNAAI
-349 WAFEND
+349 WAYEND
-355 MVKGSTFDADTPC
+355 MVTGSTFDADTPC
-368 TRASTV
+368 TRSSTV
-374 LYLWKYNGSPV
+374 TYLWKFNGSPV
-385 LGSLSQFADVAED
+385 LGIPSLFKDVSDD
-398 AEYADAVSWAVYCD
+398 AEYADAVSWALIEEVTSG
-412 ITTGVSDSEFAPDM
+412 ISDTEFAPDM
-426 VCSRGQIVTFLYRA
+426 ICNRGQIVTFLYRA

>member
-85 YNASSQKDGSIIAN
+85 YNASSQKDGSIFAN

-121 IAQLTG
+121 LAQLTG
-127 DAAEANEDVE
+127 AAAEANEDVE

-164 VEMARAAVKYGT
+164 VEMARAAVKNGT

-203 TLNDAKTT
+203 TLNNEKTT

-222 AAPTENN
+222 AEPTDTEDNTTDNSANTPDITDNSNN
-229 NSTADANKSSDKD
+229 NTSNKD
-242 VSDYSNGS
+242 
-250 ASEDS
+250 SEY
-255 NTSSSG
+255 TSG
-261 SGYTTGEPKAALSF
+261 STKVTPNF
-275 NDVAKDAY
+275 NDVADDAY
-283 YADAVEWAV
+283 YAAPVKWAV
-292 ESNITTGTSS
+292 ENGITTGTSS
-302 TTFSPDMTCT
+302 KAFSPDMTCT

-320 WRAAGSPSA
+320 WRAAGSPTASA
-329 ETVNPFSDV
+329 VNPFSDV
-338 KDSDYYYDAAI
+338 TADDYYYNAAI
-349 WAFEND
+349 WAYENS
-355 MVKGSTFDADTPC
+355 MVTGSTFDADTPC
-368 TRASTV
+368 TRSSTV
-374 LYLWKYNGSPV
+374 TYLWKFNGSPV
-385 LGSLSQFADVAED
+385 LGIPSLFKDVSDD
-398 AEYADAVSWAVYCD
+398 AEYADAVSWALIEEVTSG
-412 ITTGVSDSEFAPDM
+412 ISDTEFAPDM
-426 VCSRGQIVTFLYRA
+426 ICNRGQIVTFLYRA

>member
-85 YNASSQKDGSIIAN
+85 YNASSQKDGSIFAN

-121 IAQLTG
+121 ISQLTG
-127 DAAEANEDVE
+127 AAAEANEDVE

-143 KNVANAYKNMSFDY
+143 KNVVDAYKNMSFDY

-164 VEMARAAVKYGT
+164 VEMARAAVKNGT

-203 TLNDAKTT
+203 TLNNEKTT

-222 AAPTENN
+222 AEPTDTEDNTTDNSANTPDITDNSNN
-229 NSTADANKSSDKD
+229 KTSDKD
-242 VSDYSNGS
+242 
-250 ASEDS
+250 SEY
-255 NTSSSG
+255 TSG
-261 SGYTTGEPKAALSF
+261 STKVTPNF
-275 NDVAKDAY
+275 NDVADDAY
-283 YADAVEWAV
+283 YAAPVKWAV
-292 ESNITTGTSS
+292 ENGITTGTSS
-302 TTFSPDMTCT
+302 TAFSPDMTCT

-320 WRAAGSPSA
+320 WRAAGSPTASA
-329 ETVNPFSDV
+329 VNPFSDV
-338 KDSDYYYDAAI
+338 TADDYYYNAAI
-349 WAFEND
+349 WAYENS
-355 MVKGSTFDADTPC
+355 MVTGSTFDADTPC
-368 TRASTV
+368 TRSSTV
-374 LYLWKYNGSPV
+374 TYLWKFNGSPV
-385 LGSLSQFADVAED
+385 LGIPSLFKDVSDD
-398 AEYADAVSWAVYCD
+398 AEYADAVSWALIEEVTSG
-412 ITTGVSDSEFAPDM
+412 ISDTEFAPDM
-426 VCSRGQIVTFLYRA
+426 ICNRGQIVTFLYRA

>member
-85 YNASSQKDGSIIAN
+85 YNASSQKDGSIFAN

-121 IAQLTG
+121 ISQLTG
-127 DAAEANEDVE
+127 AAAEANEDVE

-164 VEMARAAVKYGT
+164 VEMARAAVKNGT

-203 TLNDAKTT
+203 TLNNEKTT

-222 AAPTENN
+222 AEPTDTEDNTTDNSANTPDITDNSNN
-229 NSTADANKSSDKD
+229 NTSDKD
-242 VSDYSNGS
+242 
-250 ASEDS
+250 SEY
-255 NTSSSG
+255 TSG
-261 SGYTTGEPKAALSF
+261 STKVTPNF
-275 NDVAKDAY
+275 NDVADDAY
-283 YADAVEWAV
+283 YAAPVKWAV
-292 ESNITTGTSS
+292 ENGITTGTSS
-302 TTFSPDMTCT
+302 TAFSPDMTCT

-320 WRAAGSPSA
+320 WRAAGSPTASA
-329 ETVNPFSDV
+329 VNPFSDV
-338 KDSDYYYDAAI
+338 TADDYYYNAAI
-349 WAFEND
+349 WAYEND
-355 MVKGSTFDADTPC
+355 MVTGSTFDADTPC
-368 TRASTV
+368 TRSSTV
-374 LYLWKYNGSPV
+374 TYLWKFNGSPV
-385 LGSLSQFADVAED
+385 LGIPSLFKDVSDD
-398 AEYADAVSWAVYCD
+398 AEYADAVSWALIEEVTSG
-412 ITTGVSDSEFAPDM
+412 ISDTEFAPDM
-426 VCSRGQIVTFLYRA
+426 ICNRGQIVTFLYRA

>member
-85 YNASSQKDGSIIAN
+85 YNASSQKDGSIFAN

-121 IAQLTG
+121 ISQLTG
-127 DAAEANEDVE
+127 AAAEANEDVE

-143 KNVANAYKNMSFDY
+143 KNIVDAYKNMSFDY

-164 VEMARAAVKYGT
+164 VEMARAAVKNGT

-203 TLNDAKTT
+203 TLNNEKTT

-222 AAPTENN
+222 AEPTDTEDNTTDKSANTPDITDNSNN
-229 NSTADANKSSDKD
+229 KTSDK
-242 VSDYSNGS
+242 GS
-250 ASEDS
+250 EYTA
-255 NTSSSG
+255 G
-261 SGYTTGEPKAALSF
+261 STKVTPNF
-275 NDVAKDAY
+275 NDVADDAY
-283 YADAVEWAV
+283 YAAPVKWAV
-292 ESNITTGTSS
+292 ENGITTGTSS
-302 TTFSPDMTCT
+302 TAFSPDMTCT

-320 WRAAGSPSA
+320 WRAAGSPTASA
-329 ETVNPFSDV
+329 VNPFSDV
-338 KDSDYYYDAAI
+338 TADDYYYNAAI
-349 WAFEND
+349 WAYENS
-355 MVKGSTFDADTPC
+355 MVTGSTFDADTPC
-368 TRASTV
+368 TRSSTV
-374 LYLWKYNGSPV
+374 TYLWKFNGSPV
-385 LGSLSQFADVAED
+385 LGIPSLFEDVSDD
-398 AEYADAVSWAVYCD
+398 AEYADAVSWALIEEVTSG
-412 ITTGVSDSEFAPDM
+412 ISDTEFAPDM
-426 VCSRGQIVTFLYRA
+426 ICNRGQIVTFLYRA

>member
-1 MNKKVLGVFLALCML
+1 MNKKVIGVFLALCML

-85 YNASSQKDGSIIAN
+85 YNASSQKDGSIFAN

-121 IAQLTG
+121 ISQLTG
-127 DAAEANEDVE
+127 AAAEANEDVE

-143 KNVANAYKNMSFDY
+143 KNIVDAYKNMSFDY

-164 VEMARAAVKYGT
+164 VEMARAAVKNGT

-203 TLNDAKTT
+203 TLNNEKAT

-222 AAPTENN
+222 AEPTDTEDNTTDNSANTPDITDNSNN
-229 NSTADANKSSDKD
+229 NTSGKD
-242 VSDYSNGS
+242 
-250 ASEDS
+250 SEY
-255 NTSSSG
+255 TSG
-261 SGYTTGEPKAALSF
+261 STKVTPNF
-275 NDVAKDAY
+275 NDVADDAY
-283 YADAVEWAV
+283 YAAPVKWAV
-292 ESNITTGTSS
+292 ENGITTGTSS
-302 TTFSPDMTCT
+302 TAFSPDMTCT

-320 WRAAGSPSA
+320 WRAAGSPTASA
-329 ETVNPFSDV
+329 ANPFSDV
-338 KDSDYYYDAAI
+338 TADDYYYNAAI
-349 WAFEND
+349 WAYENS
-355 MVKGSTFDADTPC
+355 MVTGSTFDADTPC
-368 TRASTV
+368 TRSSTV
-374 LYLWKYNGSPV
+374 TYLWKFNGSPV
-385 LGSLSQFADVAED
+385 LGIPSLFKDVSDD
-398 AEYADAVSWAVYCD
+398 AEYADAVSWALIEEVTSG
-412 ITTGVSDSEFAPDM
+412 ISDTEFAPDM
-426 VCSRGQIVTFLYRA
+426 ICNRGQIVTFLYRA

>member
-85 YNASSQKDGSIIAN
+85 YNASSQKDGSIFAN

-121 IAQLTG
+121 ISQLTG
-127 DAAEANEDVE
+127 AAAEANEDAE

-164 VEMARAAVKYGT
+164 VEMARAAVKNGT

-203 TLNDAKTT
+203 TLNNEKAT

-222 AAPTENN
+222 AEPTDTEDNTTDNSSNTPDITDNSNN
-229 NSTADANKSSDKD
+229 NTSDKD
-242 VSDYSNGS
+242 
-250 ASEDS
+250 SEY
-255 NTSSSG
+255 TSG
-261 SGYTTGEPKAALSF
+261 STKVTPNF
-275 NDVAKDAY
+275 NDVADDAY
-283 YADAVEWAV
+283 YAAPVKWAV
-292 ESNITTGTSS
+292 ENGITTGTSS
-302 TTFSPDMTCT
+302 TAFSPDMTCT

-320 WRAAGSPSA
+320 WRAAGSPTASA
-329 ETVNPFSDV
+329 VNPFSDV
-338 KDSDYYYDAAI
+338 TADDYYYNAAI
-349 WAFEND
+349 WAYEND
-355 MVKGSTFDADTPC
+355 MVTGITFDADTPC
-368 TRASTV
+368 TRSSTV
-374 LYLWKYNGSPV
+374 TYLWKFNGSPV
-385 LGSLSQFADVAED
+385 LGIPSLFEDVSDD
-398 AEYADAVSWAVYCD
+398 AEYADAISWALIEEVTSG
-412 ITTGVSDSEFAPDM
+412 ISDTEFAPDM
-426 VCSRGQIVTFLYRA
+426 ICNRGQIVTFLYRA